1 MKFSDESFENEFI
14 EKFQISRFGRDY
26 NWADERN
33 QEFWIIFHPSVFASF
48 VHVVHPATCLEVYL
62 RLPLLS
68 LLSSD
73 KSTVLKRLSLARS
86 YSPIS
91 SHHFAKRSNYRVSSI
106 KKYRVESIGLF
117 LDQLFDRHEIL
128 FSLSLSPIHEFGWKN
143 FVFGKNDYFSSIFMH
158 FFPSLNLILI
168 LGNEKKTRGEKQPSF
183 PFPFLFFI
191 KSI

>member
-128 FSLSLSPIHEFGWKN
+128 FFSLSLLFTNLDEKILFLEKTI
-143 FVFGKNDYFSSIFMH
+143 IFPRFLCI
-158 FFPSLNLILI
+158 FFPL
-168 LGNEKKTRGEKQPSF
+168 
-183 PFPFLFFI
+183 
-191 KSI
+191 

>member
-68 LLSSD
+68 LLSPD

-128 FSLSLSPIHEFGWKN
+128 FFSLSLLFTNLDEKILFLEKTI
-143 FVFGKNDYFSSIFMH
+143 IFPRFLCI
-158 FFPSLNLILI
+158 FFPL
-168 LGNEKKTRGEKQPSF
+168 
-183 PFPFLFFI
+183 
-191 KSI
+191 

>member
-68 LLSSD
+68 LLSPD

-117 LDQLFDRHEIL
+117 LDQLYDRHEIL
-128 FSLSLSPIHEFGWKN
+128 FSLFLSYSRIWMKKFCFWKKRL
-143 FVFGKNDYFSSIFMH
+143 FFLD